1 MFSVLAFLVAIVL
14 ANLTVAWFGPWIMI
28 VNAFVLIGLDLSL
41 RDKLHEA
48 WHGKRLVL
56 KMFGLIVTGGIITY
70 LLNRGAGRIALAS
83 VSAFALASI
92 VDAVLYEVLFKRKRI
107 VKMNG
112 SNIGGAL
119 VDSIAFPTIAF
130 GSFMPLIIL
139 GQFGAK
145 VAGGFLWSLV
155 LTRRKK

>member
-1 MFSVLAFLVAIVL
+1 MFSVLVFLGAIVL
-14 ANLTVAWFGPWIMI
+14 ANLTVVWFGPWIMI
-28 VNAFVLIGLDLSL
+28 VNAFVFIGLDLSM
-41 RDKLHEA
+41 RDRLHEA
-48 WHGKRLVL
+48 WHGKHLVV
-56 KMFGLIVTGGIITY
+56 KMFGLIVTGGVITY
-70 LLNRGAGRIALAS
+70 ILNRGAGRIAIAS

-92 VDAVLYEVLFKRKRI
+92 VDAILYEVLFKRKKM

-130 GSFMPLIIL
+130 GTFMPLIIL

-145 VAGGFLWSLV
+145 VLGGFLWSLV
-155 LTRRKK
+155 LTRKKK